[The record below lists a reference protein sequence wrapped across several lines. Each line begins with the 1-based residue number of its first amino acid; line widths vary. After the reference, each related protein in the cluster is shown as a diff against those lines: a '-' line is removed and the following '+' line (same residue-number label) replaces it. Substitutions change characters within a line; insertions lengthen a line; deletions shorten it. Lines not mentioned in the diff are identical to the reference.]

1 MKPSRFYET
10 PRRRE
15 NHIRRLE
22 LFALAGESPRAP
34 TRAEMTGPRNRRR
47 ANPRVSRRDV
57 SIASG
62 MNDRRALYRYSLRR
76 NHCRAR
82 QVTIE
87 AAFPLYGGRDLS
99 LQSRSSETLRSPF
112 RRLRMRLLGVKRPIV
127 DPFSEASSPQLDD
140 IPLEGTR

>member
-76 NHCRAR
+76 DHCRAR

-99 LQSRSSETLRSPF
+99 LQSRSSKTVPALPSVDFESDCWELNDRSLIRFPK
-112 RRLRMRLLGVKRPIV
+112 LLPR
-127 DPFSEASSPQLDD
+127 S
-140 IPLEGTR
+140 